1 MPLTFISWIL
11 AILPVLVVL
20 ALMLILRW
28 GGSKAGAAAWAVAV
42 VVAALAFDAGGRVI
56 LYSQAKSLLLSLDVL
71 LIIWSALLLYHTAD
85 EAGAIAWIG
94 RSLSALTGSRT
105 LQGLLVGWVFC
116 SLIQGTGGFGVPV
129 AVTAPLLVALG
140 FDPLKAVVMAC
151 VAHGWAVNFGSFGTS
166 FQTLLAVTDLPGE
179 MLAADTALLLGFSCY
194 VCGALVAWLAGG
206 WREMLRTLPAVLIL
220 GTVMAFS
227 QYLLAVNGLWT
238 LGATGGSLAGLAAG
252 VLVTR
257 LPMYRNG
264 PLSENQARAAE
275 GYTNSRPQ
283 SLASALS
290 AYGILLLLAFGINLI
305 PPLDDWFNRLQLV
318 VRFPEV
324 STSFGWV
331 TPAETGRE
339 ISVFGHPGSIL
350 IYSSLLAY
358 AVYRRNGCYQPG
370 AAARI
375 LRKVY
380 KGAINPSLGILAM
393 IGMGALMSHAGMTN
407 LLALGLS
414 GTVSAGVYPLAAA
427 LIGGLGA
434 FITGSNN
441 ASNALFGVL
450 QMRTAEL
457 LGQRLPLVLGAQT
470 TGGSLGSVLSP
481 AKVIVGCSTT
491 GQGGRE
497 GLVLRRLLPVGVIPV
512 FLAGL
517 LALVMGWKG
526 SP

>member
-1 MPLTFISWIL
+1 MPLTFDSWML
-11 AILPVLVVL
+11 ALLPVLVVL
-20 ALMLILRW
+20 ALMMLLRW
-28 GGSKAGAAAWAVAV
+28 GGSKAGAAAWV
-42 VVAALAFDAGGRVI
+42 VCLAIAALFFGAGPQVI

-71 LIIWSALLLYHTAD
+71 LIIWTALLLYHTAD

-94 RSLSALTGSRT
+94 RSLGALTASRT

-116 SLIQGTGGFGVPV
+116 SLIQGTGGFGVPT

-140 FDPLKAVVMAC
+140 FDPIRAVVMTC

-166 FQTLLAVTDLPGE
+166 FQTLLAVTGLPGE
-179 MLAADTALLLGFSCY
+179 LLAPDSALLLGFSCY

-206 WREMLRTLPAVLIL
+206 WREMLRALPAVLVL
-220 GTVMAFS
+220 GTVMAGS
-227 QYLLAVNGLWT
+227 QYLLTVNGLWN

-275 GYTNSRPQ
+275 GWDAGRPR

-290 AYGILLLLAFGINLI
+290 AYGILLILAFAINLI
-305 PPLDDWFNRLQLV
+305 PPLADWFNRVQIAV
-318 VRFPEV
+318 QFPQV
-324 STSFGWV
+324 STALGWV

-350 IYSSLLAY
+350 FYSSLLAY
-358 AVYRRNGCYQPG
+358 GVYRRAGSYQPG
-370 AAARI
+370 AAGRI
-375 LRKVY
+375 LRKVVQ
-380 KGAINPSLGILAM
+380 AALNPSLGILAM
-393 IGMGALMSHAGMTN
+393 IGMGALMSHAGMTQ

-414 GTVSAGVYPLAAA
+414 GAVSAGVYPLAAA

-450 QMRTAEL
+450 QMRAAEL
-457 LGQRLPLVLGAQT
+457 LGLRVPLVLGAQT

-481 AKVIVGCSTT
+481 AKVLVGCSTT
-491 GQGGRE
+491 GQGGKE
-497 GLVLRRLLPVGVIPV
+497 GLVLRRLLPVGLVPIL
-512 FLAGL
+512 LAGL
-517 LALVMGWKG
+517 LALLLG
-526 SP
+526 